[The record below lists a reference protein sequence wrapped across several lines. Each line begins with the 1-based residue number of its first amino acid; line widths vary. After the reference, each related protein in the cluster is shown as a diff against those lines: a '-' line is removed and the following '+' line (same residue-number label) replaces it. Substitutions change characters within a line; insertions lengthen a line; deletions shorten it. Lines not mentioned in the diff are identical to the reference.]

1 MNRILILGAVTV
13 LMISTAPAQQP
24 STSRPAPT
32 TSSVVPHSA
41 ETFDAQS
48 NDELLASQLKGTS
61 VLGSDDQKIGDV
73 TDILFDKMGHVKAY
87 IVSVG
92 GILGIG
98 AKEVAL
104 EQRAFQEMSGTKGR
118 PEEKQF
124 IVYQLKVST
133 TKDQL
138 RQMAAFK
145 RLSGPPTTTGAAS
158 GTPLPAKSGLP
169 DDAPAENK

>member
-1 MNRILILGAVTV
+1 MNRTLILGAVTV

-24 STSRPAPT
+24 STSHPAPA
-32 TSSVVPHSA
+32 TSSVVSHSA
-41 ETFDAQS
+41 EMFDAQS

-87 IVSVG
+87 FISVG

-104 EQRAFQEMSGTKGR
+104 EQSAFQEMPGTKGR
-118 PEEKQF
+118 PEDKQF
-124 IVYQLKVST
+124 IVYQLKVSM

-138 RQMAAFK
+138 KQMAAFK
-145 RLSGPPTTTGAAS
+145 RLSSLSTTTGAAS
-158 GTPLPAKSGLP
+158 GTSLPAKSGLP
-169 DDAPAENK
+169 DGSPPAQ

>member
-1 MNRILILGAVTV
+1 MNRTLILGTVTV
-13 LMISTAPAQQP
+13 LMISTALAQQP
-24 STSRPAPT
+24 SPSNPRPATP
-32 TSSVVPHSA
+32 SAVSA
-41 ETFDAQS
+41 ETFDMQS
-48 NDELLASQLKGTS
+48 SDELLASQLKGTS

-87 IVSVG
+87 FISVG

-104 EQRAFQEMSGTKGR
+104 EQSAFQEMPGTKGR
-118 PEEKQF
+118 PEDKQF
-124 IVYQLKVST
+124 IVYQLKVSM

-145 RLSGPPTTTGAAS
+145 RLSSLSTTTGAAS
-158 GTPLPAKSGLP
+158 GTSLPAKSGLP
-169 DDAPAENK
+169 DGSPPGQ

>member
-1 MNRILILGAVTV
+1 
-13 LMISTAPAQQP
+13 
-24 STSRPAPT
+24 
-32 TSSVVPHSA
+32 
-41 ETFDAQS
+41 
-48 NDELLASQLKGTS
+48 
-61 VLGSDDQKIGDV
+61 
-73 TDILFDKMGHVKAY
+73 MGHVKAY

-104 EQRAFQEMSGTKGR
+104 EQSAFEEMPTTKGR

-124 IVYQLKVST
+124 IVYQLKVSM

-158 GTPLPAKSGLP
+158 GTSLPAKPGLP
-169 DDAPAENK
+169 DGSPAENK

>member
-1 MNRILILGAVTV
+1 VAGRELAKVADVV
-13 LMISTAPAQQP
+13 LAEASA
-24 STSRPAPT
+24 TSNP
-32 TSSVVPHSA
+32 A
-41 ETFDAQS
+41 ETVNAQS
-48 NDELLASQLKGTS
+48 GDELLASQLKGTT
-61 VLGSDDQKIGDV
+61 VFGSNDQKIGDI

-104 EQRAFQEMSGTKGR
+104 EQSAFEEMPTTKGR

-124 IVYQLKVST
+124 IVYQLKVSM

-158 GTPLPAKSGLP
+158 GTSLPAKPGLP
-169 DDAPAENK
+169 DGSPAEDK